1 MENAFYSKGIAGH
14 NPLSDIISDD
24 VYNVLNSNGLL
35 NEVSIRDRI
44 MRLKF
49 RTLRD
54 NKVSTTAA
62 IELLQE
68 EYPYLQYETIKKIVH
83 HPHKAAKTS

>member
-1 MENAFYSKGIAGH
+1 MENAFYTQNIIGH

-24 VYNVLNSNGLL
+24 VYNLLISNGLL
-35 NEVSIRDRI
+35 NEVSIRDRM
-44 MRLKF
+44 MRMKF

-54 NKVSTTAA
+54 NKISTSAA

-83 HPHKAAKTS
+83 HPRKAARTS